1 MDHSSHDHNENQ
13 AVYTSVGVIFVAVIL
28 AVIIIAMIG

>member
-1 MDHSSHDHNENQ
+1 MGHSSHEHQENQ

-28 AVIIIAMIG
+28 AVIGIALLG